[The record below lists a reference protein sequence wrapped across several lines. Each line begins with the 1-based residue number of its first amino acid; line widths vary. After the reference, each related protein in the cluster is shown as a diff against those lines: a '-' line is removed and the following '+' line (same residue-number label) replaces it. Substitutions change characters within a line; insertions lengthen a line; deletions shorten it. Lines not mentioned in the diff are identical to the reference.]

1 MLVWGCT
8 RSFGWLWSGIEFRVR
23 AGVNDLV
30 WDGDGH
36 GLGFGGVGDSSLIV
50 GVDGGEGA
58 EEQAVDVRKNGGAA
72 RGDVVLGEKLV
83 QIAQGV
89 VDALGGL
96 EALGI
101 PDERRVDVGGFSLL
115 LGSEMVGTQAG
126 ALVRGEETALATRGS
141 VKLAASGKCRGVIG
155 LWFHFGSP

>member
-1 MLVWGCT
+1 MLGWGCT
-8 RSFGWLWSGIEFRVR
+8 RSFGWLWRGIEIRVR
-23 AGVNDLV
+23 AGVNQLV
-30 WDGDGH
+30 WDRDGH

-58 EEQAVDVRKNGGAA
+58 EEQAVDVSQNGGAA
-72 RGDVVLGEKLV
+72 RGYVVLGQELV
-83 QIAQGV
+83 EVAEGV

-126 ALVRGEETALATRGS
+126 GVGRGGREASGARGE
-141 VKLAASGKCRGVIG
+141 GVTG
-155 LWFHFGSP
+155 GAGEGER

>member
-8 RSFGWLWSGIEFRVR
+8 RSFGWIWSGIEIRVR
-23 AGVNDLV
+23 AGVNNLV
-30 WDGDGH
+30 WDRDGH

-58 EEQAVDVRKNGGAA
+58 KEQAVDVSQNGGAA
-72 RGDVVLGEKLV
+72 RGYGILGQELV
-83 QIAQGV
+83 EVAEGV

-101 PDERRVDVGGFSLL
+101 PDERRVDVGGFSLFV
-115 LGSEMVGTQAG
+115 GSEIVGTQAG
-126 ALVRGEETALATRGS
+126 APVPGGE
-141 VKLAASGKCRGVIG
+141 KASGNLSG
-155 LWFHFGSP
+155 LQT